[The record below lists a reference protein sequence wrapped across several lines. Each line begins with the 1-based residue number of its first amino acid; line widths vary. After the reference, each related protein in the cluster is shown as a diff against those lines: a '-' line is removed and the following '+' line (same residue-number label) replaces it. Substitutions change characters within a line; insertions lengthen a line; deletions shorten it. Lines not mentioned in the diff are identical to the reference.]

1 MRIVFATD
9 IHHAFKSVEDL
20 LARTEADIT
29 IFAGDLVSRAFYRYQ
44 TAWRFM
50 ELQQLLERHR
60 GKAGSEAS
68 LYEVALQLQ
77 EITRDDALR
86 DHAREYMKLA
96 DRAEHF
102 LQRSYDRLE
111 AIFRQFPHRAI
122 YVLPGN
128 YDMDLRKTSLRE
140 RNLHLETIRRDG
152 RLLAGYGGAKVL
164 TPGMPD
170 HLQVSFRE
178 EATSKGIRSEALT
191 FFRKVCPDIM
201 ALHEPPYG
209 SFDLI
214 PGIGHTGSL
223 GVRQYLDESLPVRV
237 VFSGH
242 YHENWGGKCSGKT
255 CFFNPSNFG
264 KAEGV
269 SKSRPGGYFL
279 DLILDEQGPQVGT
292 LRRIEKGGVRDII
305 DYRITEHGIDT
316 VILDEARYARMGGTI
331 PKVSHIR
338 PIGMLQQIRSYFLQY
353 ETAETMELIRKLR
366 GVYRDIAEQGME
378 VAFDLLGSVS
388 FGMAEKGS
396 DMDLVVYLRER
407 DCLLD
412 DLDTCRIPRP
422 LAAVFEALEKREL
435 NIEVCDSLD
444 LDRIRRAIEREDKDD
459 GHIQRFI
466 FYRIVCRPVNLR
478 LIKGVENLLLEK
490 ERFRKDVENG
500 LRDYLEILVSSG
512 RHVSS
517 FEKYKSRLRERGIP
531 LSPDVEEAIRHYLRG

>member
-9 IHHAFKSVEDL
+9 IHHAFKSVGEF
-20 LARTEADIT
+20 LAQTEADIT
-29 IFAGDLVSRAFYRYQ
+29 ILAGDLVSRAFYHYE

-50 ELQQLLERHR
+50 ELQQLLEGHR
-60 GKAGSEAS
+60 IKAGKEAS
-68 LYEVALQLQ
+68 LYEVALHLQ
-77 EITRDDALR
+77 KTTRDHTIR
-86 DHAREYMKLA
+86 DHAREYVTLA
-96 DRAEHF
+96 GRAEHF

-111 AIFRQFPHRAI
+111 AIFRQFPQRDI

-128 YDMDLRKTSLRE
+128 YDMDLRDTILRE
-140 RNLHLETIRRDG
+140 RNLHLKTITRGGWRI
-152 RLLAGYGGAKVL
+152 AGYGGARVR
-164 TPGMPD
+164 TSGMPD
-170 HLQVSFRE
+170 HLQVFFRE
-178 EATSKGIRSEALT
+178 EVTSKGIRSEALS
-191 FFRKVCPDIM
+191 FFRKVSPDILV
-201 ALHEPPYG
+201 LHEPPYG
-209 SFDLI
+209 SFDLVQ
-214 PGIGHTGSL
+214 GTGHTGSL
-223 GVRQYLDESLPVRV
+223 GIRKYLDESPVRV

-242 YHENWGGKCSGKT
+242 YHENWGGQCSGGT

-264 KAEGV
+264 KTEGI
-269 SKSRPGGYFL
+269 SRPRPGGYFL
-279 DLILDEQGPQVGT
+279 DLILGEHAPEAGT
-292 LRRIEKGGVRDII
+292 LRRIEKGEVRDII

-316 VILDEARYARMGGTI
+316 VILDEAQYARMGGTV

-338 PIGMLQQIRSYFLQY
+338 PIRMLQQIRSYFLQY
-353 ETAETMELIRKLR
+353 ETVETIELIRKLR
-366 GVYRDIAEQGME
+366 EVYRDIEKQGME

-412 DLDTCRIPRP
+412 DLDSCRIPRP

-444 LDRIRRAIEREDKDD
+444 LDRIRKAIARDDRED
-459 GHIQRFI
+459 GQLQRFV

-478 LIKGVENLLLEK
+478 LIKGVENLFLEK
-490 ERFRKDVENG
+490 EDFRKEVEEG
-500 LRDYLEILVSSG
+500 LQDYLEILVSSV

-531 LSPDVEEAIRHYLRG
+531 LSPDVEGAIRHYLRG